1 MQRINSQMAPGGTAP
16 PVPKPPTVSH
26 RCRHGAVAGDLA
38 VFGWL
43 LLQPNQS
50 PLLVYKYL

>member
-1 MQRINSQMAPGGTAP
+1 MAPGGTAP